1 MSLKSDP
8 HSKEEHLLEFLGYGH
23 LIEFV
28 PTIDLIEIAARDL
41 FICNAQGESVDS
53 LRRILKAIHD
63 CSPYRGS
70 DEYLDLIVIPGGRNE

>member
-1 MSLKSDP
+1 MSIKNDP
-8 HSKEEHLLEFLGYGH
+8 YSKEEHLLEFLGYGH

-28 PTIDLIEIAARDL
+28 PTIDARDL

-63 CSPYRGS
+63 CFPCRGS
-70 DEYLDLIVIPGGRNE
+70 DEYLDLIVIPGGKHE